1 MDAHLLPDVLVFL
14 NVVRCGSITKAAQR
28 LNMVQSNVTARIKK
42 LESALGVELLRR
54 HARGVKLTGGGE
66 AVLPMA
72 IRLDA
77 VLNDLGYAFGRGK
90 PAKEASLRVGAI
102 ETVAAVQ
109 LPGLVS
115 GFLQKSPHVDV
126 SVQVG
131 SSATLIGQVK
141 RGELEVAFVSRSFA
155 FPDVREERV
164 FVDKLVVLAPARM
177 KSTADILALNGTGLK
192 ILVQRLG
199 CSYTE
204 RLLRFLEKKK
214 VRPERIMEMG
224 TLEGVIGFVEAG
236 VGIAA
241 MPESFICRI
250 RKGRQVSLLSLP
262 KDTAVLQS
270 YVACLEPTASPLVKD
285 FVEYC
290 VENKNIPPWP
300 NLETRMIRPAKGVAR
315 DVMEYLRGDS

>member
-14 NVVRCGSITKAAQR
+14 NVARCGSITKAANR

-42 LESALGVELLRR
+42 LEDALGVTLLRR
-54 HARGVKLTGGGE
+54 HARGVKLSSGGE

-72 IRLDA
+72 LRLDA

-102 ETVAAVQ
+102 ETVAAVH

-115 GFLQKSPHVDV
+115 RFLEKSAHVDV
-126 SVQVG
+126 SVHVG
-131 SSATLIGQVK
+131 SSSSLVDQVK
-141 RGELEVAFVSRSFA
+141 RSELDVAFVSRSFVA
-155 FPDVREERV
+155 PGLCEQQV
-164 FVDKLVVLAPARM
+164 FTDKLVVLAPEKVKTRN
-177 KSTADILALNGTGLK
+177 DLFEVNRIGLK
-192 ILVQRLG
+192 VLVQRLG

-204 RLLRFLEKKK
+204 RLLTFLETKK

-241 MPESFICRI
+241 MPESFIGPI
-250 RKGRQVSLLSLP
+250 SQGRKVVMFRLPREVDTLRTYLVSLQHS
-262 KDTAVLQS
+262 
-270 YVACLEPTASPLVKD
+270 ASPLMND
-285 FVEYC
+285 FVDHCCEGA
-290 VENKNIPPWP
+290 KRPP
-300 NLETRMIRPAKGVAR
+300 EKR
-315 DVMEYLRGDS
+315 

>member
-14 NVVRCGSITKAAQR
+14 NVVRSGSITRAAQR

-42 LESALGVELLRR
+42 LEYALGVTLLRR

-77 VLNDLGYAFGRGK
+77 VLNDLGYAFGKGK
-90 PAKEASLRVGAI
+90 AANEASLRVGAI

-115 GFLQKSPHVDV
+115 GFLGRSPHVDV
-126 SVQVG
+126 SVHVG
-131 SSATLIGQVK
+131 SSATLVDQVK
-141 RGELEVAFVSRSFA
+141 RGELDVAFVSRSFVL
-155 FPDVREERV
+155 PGLREEKV
-164 FVDKLVVLAPARM
+164 FADRLLVLAPARM
-177 KSTADILALNGTGLK
+177 KSLADLLAVNRTRLK
-192 ILVQRLG
+192 VLVQRLG

-204 RLLRFLEKKK
+204 RLLGFLEKKK
-214 VRPERIMEMG
+214 VRPDRIMEMG

-241 MPESFICRI
+241 MPESFIRPI
-250 RKGRQVSLLSLP
+250 SKGRQVSMLSLP
-262 KDTAVLQS
+262 KETAILQT
-270 YVACLEPTASPLVKD
+270 YVVCLEPTTSPLVND
-285 FVEYC
+285 FVEHG
-290 VENKNIPPWP
+290 VVVS
-300 NLETRMIRPAKGVAR
+300 KG
-315 DVMEYLRGDS
+315 G

>member
-1 MDAHLLPDVLVFL
+1 MMGPMDAHLLPDVLVFL

-42 LESALGVELLRR
+42 LEYALGVTLLRR

-126 SVQVG
+126 SVHVG
-131 SSATLIGQVK
+131 SSATLVGQVK
-141 RGELEVAFVSRSFA
+141 RGELDVAFISRSFA
-155 FPDVREERV
+155 LPGLREEQV
-164 FVDKLVVLAPARM
+164 FADRLLVLAPARM
-177 KSTADILALNGTGLK
+177 KNLADLLPVDRTRLK

-204 RLLRFLEKKK
+204 RLLGFLEKKK

-241 MPESFICRI
+241 MPESFIRPI
-250 RKGRQVSLLSLP
+250 SKGRQVSILSLP
-262 KDTAVLQS
+262 KETAVLQT
-270 YVACLEPTASPLVKD
+270 YVVCLEPTVSPLVND
-285 FVEYC
+285 FVEHC
-290 VENKNIPPWP
+290 VETNC
-300 NLETRMIRPAKGVAR
+300 
-315 DVMEYLRGDS
+315 

>member
-14 NVVRCGSITKAAQR
+14 NVARCGSITKAANR

-42 LESALGVELLRR
+42 LEDALGVTLLRR
-54 HARGVKLTGGGE
+54 HARGVKLSSGGE

-109 LPGLVS
+109 LPGLIS
-115 GFLQKSPHVDV
+115 RFLEKSPHVDV
-126 SVQVG
+126 SVQVD
-131 SSATLIGQVK
+131 SSSNLVDQVK
-141 RGELEVAFVSRSFA
+141 RGELDAAFVSRSFA
-155 FPDVREERV
+155 LPGLREEHV
-164 FVDKLVVLAPARM
+164 FLDKLVVLAPDKVKGRN
-177 KSTADILALNGTGLK
+177 DLFALNRIGLK
-192 ILVQRLG
+192 VLVQRLG

-204 RLLRFLEKKK
+204 RLLAFLETKK

-224 TLEGVIGFVEAG
+224 SLEGVLGFVEAG

-241 MPESFICRI
+241 MPESFIGPI
-250 RKGRQVSLLSLP
+250 SKGRKVVMIRLPREVDTLRTYVVSQQHS
-262 KDTAVLQS
+262 
-270 YVACLEPTASPLVKD
+270 ASPLVND
-285 FVEYC
+285 FLDHC
-290 VENKNIPPWP
+290 
-300 NLETRMIRPAKGVAR
+300 IRPRSGPTEQPR
-315 DVMEYLRGDS
+315 CFSPG

>member
-14 NVVRCGSITKAAQR
+14 NVVRCGSITKAAKR

-42 LESALGVELLRR
+42 LEEALRVTLLHR
-54 HARGVKLTGGGE
+54 HARGVRLTGGGE
-66 AVLPMA
+66 AVLPLA

-90 PAKEASLRVGAI
+90 PAKETSLRVGAI

-115 GFLQKSPHVDV
+115 GFLQTSPHVDV
-126 SVQVG
+126 SVHVG
-131 SSATLIGQVK
+131 SSSTLIGQVK
-141 RGELEVAFVSRSFA
+141 RGELDVAFVSRSFA
-155 FPDVREERV
+155 LPGVREERV
-164 FVDKLVVLAPARM
+164 FVDRLVVLAPVRM
-177 KSTADILALNGTGLK
+177 KSTADILAVNGTGLK
-192 ILVQRLG
+192 VLVQRLG

-204 RLLRFLEKKK
+204 RLLGFLEKRK

-241 MPESFICRI
+241 MPESFIRPI
-250 RKGRQVSLLSLP
+250 SKGRQVSMLSLP
-262 KDTAVLQS
+262 KAIAVLKT
-270 YVACLEPTASPLVKD
+270 YVVCLEPTSSPLVND
-285 FVEYC
+285 FVEHC
-290 VENKNIPPWP
+290 VVVGSVGRKP
-300 NLETRMIRPAKGVAR
+300 
-315 DVMEYLRGDS
+315 D

>member
-14 NVVRCGSITKAAQR
+14 KVARCGSITKAASL

-42 LESALGVELLRR
+42 LEDALGVTLLHR
-54 HARGVKLTGGGE
+54 HARGVKLSSGGE

-72 IRLDA
+72 LRLDA

-102 ETVAAVQ
+102 ETVAAIQ

-115 GFLQKSPHVDV
+115 RFLEKSPHVDV
-126 SVQVG
+126 SVYVG
-131 SSATLIGQVK
+131 SSSTLIDQVK
-141 RGELEVAFVSRSFA
+141 RGELDTAFVSRPFA
-155 FPDVREERV
+155 VPSLCEHPV
-164 FVDKLVVLAPARM
+164 FTDKLVVLTPEKGKTRNDLFEANR
-177 KSTADILALNGTGLK
+177 TGLK
-192 ILVQRLG
+192 VLVQGLG

-204 RLLRFLEKKK
+204 RLLTFLEAKK

-241 MPESFICRI
+241 MP
-250 RKGRQVSLLSLP
+250 
-262 KDTAVLQS
+262 
-270 YVACLEPTASPLVKD
+270 
-285 FVEYC
+285 
-290 VENKNIPPWP
+290 
-300 NLETRMIRPAKGVAR
+300 
-315 DVMEYLRGDS
+315 

>member
-14 NVVRCGSITKAAQR
+14 NVVRSGSITRAAQR

-42 LESALGVELLRR
+42 LEYALGVTLLRR

-77 VLNDLGYAFGRGK
+77 VLNDLGYAFGKGK
-90 PAKEASLRVGAI
+90 AANEASLRVGAI

-115 GFLQKSPHVDV
+115 GFLGRSPHVDV
-126 SVQVG
+126 SVHVG
-131 SSATLIGQVK
+131 SSATLVDQVK
-141 RGELEVAFVSRSFA
+141 RGELDVAFVSRSFVL
-155 FPDVREERV
+155 PGLREEKV
-164 FVDKLVVLAPARM
+164 FADRLLVLAPARM
-177 KSTADILALNGTGLK
+177 KSLADLLAVNRTRLK
-192 ILVQRLG
+192 VLVQRLG

-204 RLLRFLEKKK
+204 RLLGFLEKKK
-214 VRPERIMEMG
+214 VRPDRIIEMG

-241 MPESFICRI
+241 MPESFIRPI
-250 RKGRQVSLLSLP
+250 SKGRQVSMLSLP
-262 KDTAVLQS
+262 KETAILQT
-270 YVACLEPTASPLVKD
+270 YVVCLEPTTSPLVND
-285 FVEYC
+285 FVEHC
-290 VENKNIPPWP
+290 VVVS
-300 NLETRMIRPAKGVAR
+300 KG
-315 DVMEYLRGDS
+315 G

>member
-1 MDAHLLPDVLVFL
+1 MMGAMDAHLLPDVLVFL
-14 NVVRCGSITKAAQR
+14 NVARCGSITKAAQR

-42 LESALGVELLRR
+42 LEYALGVELLRR
-54 HARGVKLTGGGE
+54 HARGVRLTGGGE

-115 GFLQKSPHVDV
+115 GFLHKSPHVDV
-126 SVQVG
+126 SVQVA
-131 SSATLIGQVK
+131 SSATLIGQIK
-141 RGELEVAFVSRSFA
+141 CGELDVAFVSRSFA
-155 FPDVREERV
+155 LPGIREERV
-164 FVDKLVVLAPARM
+164 FVDRLVVLAPARM
-177 KSTADILALNGTGLK
+177 KSTADILAVNGTGLK
-192 ILVQRLG
+192 VLVQRLG

-204 RLLRFLEKKK
+204 RLLGFLEKKK

-241 MPESFICRI
+241 MPESFIRPTS
-250 RKGRQVSLLSLP
+250 KGRQISMLSLP
-262 KDTAVLQS
+262 KDIAVLRTYLVSLQ
-270 YVACLEPTASPLVKD
+270 LTASPLVND
-285 FVEYC
+285 FVEHC
-290 VENKNIPPWP
+290 VVVSSVRRKPE
-300 NLETRMIRPAKGVAR
+300 LAKR
-315 DVMEYLRGDS
+315 LD

>member
-1 MDAHLLPDVLVFL
+1 MMGSMDAHLLPDVIVFL
-14 NVVRCGSITKAAQR
+14 NVARCGSITKAANQ

-42 LESALGVELLRR
+42 LEDALGVTLLRR
-54 HARGVKLTGGGE
+54 HARGVKLSTGGE

-102 ETVAAVQ
+102 ETVAAVH

-115 GFLQKSPHVDV
+115 RFLEKSPHVDV
-126 SVQVG
+126 SVHVG
-131 SSATLIGQVK
+131 SSSTLVDQIR
-141 RGELEVAFVSRSFA
+141 RGELDAGFVSRSFA
-155 FPDVREERV
+155 VPGLREQQV
-164 FVDKLVVLAPARM
+164 FTDKLVVLAPVKVKTRSDLFEVNRA
-177 KSTADILALNGTGLK
+177 GLK
-192 ILVQRLG
+192 VLVQRLG

-204 RLLRFLEKKK
+204 RLLTFLETKK

-241 MPESFICRI
+241 MPESFIAPI
-250 RKGRQVSLLSLP
+250 SKGRKVVMLPLP
-262 KDTAVLQS
+262 KE
-270 YVACLEPTASPLVKD
+270 VATLRTFIISSQHAASPLVSD
-285 FVEYC
+285 FVSHCSERA
-290 VENKNIPPWP
+290 I
-300 NLETRMIRPAKGVAR
+300 
-315 DVMEYLRGDS
+315 

>member
-14 NVVRCGSITKAAQR
+14 NVVRSGSITRAAQR

-42 LESALGVELLRR
+42 LEYALGVTLLRR

-77 VLNDLGYAFGRGK
+77 VLNDLGYAFGKGK
-90 PAKEASLRVGAI
+90 AANEASLRVGAI

-115 GFLQKSPHVDV
+115 GFLGRSPHVDV
-126 SVQVG
+126 SVHVG
-131 SSATLIGQVK
+131 SSATLVDQVK
-141 RGELEVAFVSRSFA
+141 RGELDVAFVSRSFVL
-155 FPDVREERV
+155 PGLREEKV
-164 FVDKLVVLAPARM
+164 FADRLLVLAPARM
-177 KSTADILALNGTGLK
+177 KSLADLLAVNRTRLK
-192 ILVQRLG
+192 VLVQRLG

-204 RLLRFLEKKK
+204 RLLGFLEKKK
-214 VRPERIMEMG
+214 VRPDRIMEMG

-241 MPESFICRI
+241 MPESFIRPI
-250 RKGRQVSLLSLP
+250 SKGRHVSMLSLP
-262 KDTAVLQS
+262 KETAVLQT
-270 YVACLEPTASPLVKD
+270 YVVCLEPTTSPLVND
-285 FVEYC
+285 FVEHG
-290 VENKNIPPWP
+290 VVVS
-300 NLETRMIRPAKGVAR
+300 KG
-315 DVMEYLRGDS
+315 G

>member
-14 NVVRCGSITKAAQR
+14 NVVRSGSITRAAQR

-42 LESALGVELLRR
+42 LEYALGVTLLRR

-77 VLNDLGYAFGRGK
+77 VLNDLGYAFGKGK
-90 PAKEASLRVGAI
+90 AANEASLRVGAI

-115 GFLQKSPHVDV
+115 GFLGRSPHVDV
-126 SVQVG
+126 SVHVG
-131 SSATLIGQVK
+131 SSATLVDQVK
-141 RGELEVAFVSRSFA
+141 RGELDVAFISRSFA
-155 FPDVREERV
+155 LPGLREEQV
-164 FVDKLVVLAPARM
+164 FADRLLVLAPERI
-177 KSTADILALNGTGLK
+177 KSLADLLAVNRTRLK
-192 ILVQRLG
+192 VLVQRLG

-204 RLLRFLEKKK
+204 RLLGFLEKKK
-214 VRPERIMEMG
+214 IRPERIMEMG

-241 MPESFICRI
+241 MPESFVRPIS
-250 RKGRQVSLLSLP
+250 KWRQVSMLSLP
-262 KDTAVLQS
+262 KETAVLQT
-270 YVACLEPTASPLVKD
+270 YVACLESTASPLVND
-285 FVEYC
+285 FVEHC
-290 VENKNIPPWP
+290 VETN
-300 NLETRMIRPAKGVAR
+300 G
-315 DVMEYLRGDS
+315 

>member
-1 MDAHLLPDVLVFL
+1 MDAHLLPDVVVFL
-14 NVVRCGSITKAAQR
+14 NVARCGSITRAANR

-42 LESALGVELLRR
+42 LEDALGVTLLRR
-54 HARGVKLTGGGE
+54 HARGVKLSSGGE

-102 ETVAAVQ
+102 ETVAAVH

-115 GFLQKSPHVDV
+115 RFLEKSPHVDV
-126 SVQVG
+126 SVHVG
-131 SSATLIGQVK
+131 SSSALVDQIK
-141 RGELEVAFVSRSFA
+141 RGELDAGFVSRSFA
-155 FPDVREERV
+155 VPGLREQQV
-164 FVDKLVVLAPARM
+164 YTDKLVVLAPVKVKTRSDLFEM
-177 KSTADILALNGTGLK
+177 NRVGLK
-192 ILVQRLG
+192 VLVQRLG

-204 RLLRFLEKKK
+204 RLLTFLETKK

-241 MPESFICRI
+241 MPESFIAPISRG
-250 RKGRQVSLLSLP
+250 RKVVLLPLP
-262 KDTAVLQS
+262 KEVATLRT
-270 YVACLEPTASPLVKD
+270 YVVSAQHTTSPLVID
-285 FVEYC
+285 FVSHC
-290 VENKNIPPWP
+290 CPVGTK
-300 NLETRMIRPAKGVAR
+300 
-315 DVMEYLRGDS
+315 

>member
-14 NVVRCGSITKAAQR
+14 NVVRSGSITRAAQR

-42 LESALGVELLRR
+42 LEYALGVTLLRR

-77 VLNDLGYAFGRGK
+77 VLNDLGYAFGKGK
-90 PAKEASLRVGAI
+90 AANEASLRVGAI

-115 GFLQKSPHVDV
+115 GFLGRSPHVDV
-126 SVQVG
+126 SVHVG
-131 SSATLIGQVK
+131 SSATLVDQVK
-141 RGELEVAFVSRSFA
+141 RGELDVAFVSRSFVL
-155 FPDVREERV
+155 PGLREEKV
-164 FVDKLVVLAPARM
+164 FADRLLVLAPARM
-177 KSTADILALNGTGLK
+177 KSLADLLAVNRTRLK
-192 ILVQRLG
+192 VLVQRLG

-204 RLLRFLEKKK
+204 RLLGFLEKKK
-214 VRPERIMEMG
+214 VRPDRIMEMG

-241 MPESFICRI
+241 MPESFIRPI
-250 RKGRQVSLLSLP
+250 SKGRQVSMLSLP
-262 KDTAVLQS
+262 KETAILQT
-270 YVACLEPTASPLVKD
+270 YVVCLEPTTSPLVND
-285 FVEYC
+285 FVEHC
-290 VENKNIPPWP
+290 VVVS
-300 NLETRMIRPAKGVAR
+300 KG
-315 DVMEYLRGDS
+315 G

>member
-1 MDAHLLPDVLVFL
+1 MMGSMDAHLLPDVIVFL
-14 NVVRCGSITKAAQR
+14 NVARCGSITKAANQ

-42 LESALGVELLRR
+42 LEDALGVTLLRR
-54 HARGVKLTGGGE
+54 HARGVKLSTGGE

-102 ETVAAVQ
+102 ETVAAVH

-115 GFLQKSPHVDV
+115 RFLEKSPHVDV
-126 SVQVG
+126 SVHVG
-131 SSATLIGQVK
+131 SSSTLVDQIR
-141 RGELEVAFVSRSFA
+141 RGELDAGFVSRSFA
-155 FPDVREERV
+155 VPGLREQQV
-164 FVDKLVVLAPARM
+164 FMDKLVVLAPVKVKTRSDLFEVNRA
-177 KSTADILALNGTGLK
+177 GLK
-192 ILVQRLG
+192 VLVQRLG

-204 RLLRFLEKKK
+204 RLLTFLETKK

-241 MPESFICRI
+241 MPESFIAPI
-250 RKGRQVSLLSLP
+250 SKGRKVVLLPLP
-262 KDTAVLQS
+262 KE
-270 YVACLEPTASPLVKD
+270 VATLRTFIISSQHAASPLVSD
-285 FVEYC
+285 FVNDCSPEGT
-290 VENKNIPPWP
+290 K
-300 NLETRMIRPAKGVAR
+300 
-315 DVMEYLRGDS
+315 

>member
-14 NVVRCGSITKAAQR
+14 NVVRSGSITRAAQR

-42 LESALGVELLRR
+42 LEYALGVTLLRR

-72 IRLDA
+72 LRLDA
-77 VLNDLGYAFGRGK
+77 VLNDLGYAFGKGK

-126 SVQVG
+126 SVHVG
-131 SSATLIGQVK
+131 SSATLVGQVK
-141 RGELEVAFVSRSFA
+141 RGELDVAFISRSFA
-155 FPDVREERV
+155 VPGLREEQV
-164 FVDKLVVLAPARM
+164 FADRLLVLAPARV
-177 KSTADILALNGTGLK
+177 KSLANLLAVNRTGLK
-192 ILVQRLG
+192 VLVQRLG

-204 RLLRFLEKKK
+204 RLLGFLEKKK
-214 VRPERIMEMG
+214 IRPERIMEMG

-241 MPESFICRI
+241 MPESFVRPIS
-250 RKGRQVSLLSLP
+250 KGRQVSMLSLP
-262 KDTAVLQS
+262 KETAVLQT
-270 YVACLEPTASPLVKD
+270 YVVCLEPTTSPLVND
-285 FVEYC
+285 FVEHC
-290 VENKNIPPWP
+290 VETNC
-300 NLETRMIRPAKGVAR
+300 
-315 DVMEYLRGDS
+315 

>member
-1 MDAHLLPDVLVFL
+1 MDPHLLPDVLVFL
-14 NVVRCGSITKAAQR
+14 SVARCGSITKAASQ

-42 LESALGVELLRR
+42 LEEALGVTLLRR
-54 HARGVKLTGGGE
+54 HARGVKLSSGGE

-77 VLNDLGYAFGRGK
+77 VLNDLGYAFGRGR

-115 GFLQKSPHVDV
+115 RFLEKSPHVDV

-131 SSATLIGQVK
+131 SSSTLIDQVK
-141 RGELEVAFVSRSFA
+141 RGELDAGFVSRSFA
-155 FPDVREERV
+155 LPGLREEQV
-164 FVDKLVVLAPARM
+164 FTDRLIVLAPPKLKTR
-177 KSTADILALNGTGLK
+177 SDLFELNRTRLK
-192 ILVQRLG
+192 VLVQRLG

-204 RLLRFLEKKK
+204 RLLKFLETKK

-236 VGIAA
+236 VGVAA
-241 MPESFICRI
+241 VPESFIAPI
-250 RKGRQVSLLSLP
+250 SKGRKVALLELPEEAATLRTYIVSS
-262 KDTAVLQS
+262 QH
-270 YVACLEPTASPLVKD
+270 TASPLVND
-285 FVEYC
+285 FVDHC
-290 VENKNIPPWP
+290 CP
-300 NLETRMIRPAKGVAR
+300 G
-315 DVMEYLRGDS
+315 